1 MEYKVLED
9 NELELIENVLYEDNM
24 IFNRVFLKNFIKN
37 ENAYGFVAK
46 DEGNIIGFAY
56 GYSLLRPDGRTMFY
70 VHSIGI
76 LSAYQDKGY
85 GTGLLS
91 YIKDYS
97 MEIGCSEMFIITD
110 KGNSRACH
118 VYEKLG
124 GRNDYE
130 EEVVYVFDYKKGD
143 YVWTAIR
150 DIQIN

>member
-1 MEYKVLED
+1 MEYKVLEY
-9 NELELIENVLYEDNM
+9 NELDLMEKILNEDNM
-24 IFNRVFLKNFIKN
+24 IFNSVFLKNFINN

-85 GTGLLS
+85 GTSLLS
-91 YIKDYS
+91 FIKDYS
-97 MEIGCSEMFIITD
+97 AKMGCSEMFIITD
-110 KGNSRACH
+110 KGNPRACH

-124 GRNDYE
+124 GKNDYE
-130 EEVVYVFDYKKGD
+130 DEVVYVFDYKKGD
-143 YVWTAIR
+143 DV
-150 DIQIN
+150 